1 MCLIVTNVIG
11 QYWALKN
18 WLRFFP
24 NWNALGVDAVDRNE
38 HNFSGTTCTSNHQ
51 KKKAN
56 LLQPSFPP

>member
-11 QYWALKN
+11 QYWALKD
-18 WLRFFP
+18 WLRFSPIGMHLEWMQWIEMNTIFLERP
-24 NWNALGVDAVDRNE
+24 VLQ
-38 HNFSGTTCTSNHQ
+38 TI